1 MPMEISPKSG
11 QEPED
16 GVSSGA
22 LASDLRAVIRR
33 TARRMRTE
41 APVTQVTPSQYS
53 VLSALKHGPSTVSAL
68 AEREHVSSPAITRL
82 VVALGARALVDRV
95 SDPSDRRQVLVSL
108 SAQGREMLD
117 ASRVRRTE
125 WLEERLAALDAADLR
140 TLAAAVEIL
149 ARISTK

>member
-1 MPMEISPKSG
+1 MPMEVSPRSG
-11 QEPED
+11 QGQEN

-22 LASDLRAVIRR
+22 LANDLRAVIRR

-41 APVTQVTPSQYS
+41 DPATPVTPSQYS

-68 AEREHVSSPAITRL
+68 AEREHVSPPAITRS
-82 VVALGARALVDRV
+82 VVALEARGLVDRV
-95 SDPSDRRQVLVSL
+95 TDPSDRRQVLVSL

-117 ASRVRRTE
+117 ASRTRRTE
-125 WLEERLAALDAADLR
+125 WLEERLAALEAGDLQ

-149 ARISTK
+149 ARISTQ

>member
-1 MPMEISPKSG
+1 MSTEISSKPG
-11 QEPED
+11 QGPEH

-22 LASDLRAVIRR
+22 LAAELRAVIRR

-41 APVTQVTPSQYS
+41 APVTEVTPSQYS

-68 AEREHVSSPAITRL
+68 AEREHVSSPAITRS
-82 VVALGARALVDRV
+82 VVALDARGLVDRV
-95 SDPSDRRQVLVSL
+95 TDPSDRRQVLVSL
-108 SAQGREMLD
+108 SVKGRELTD

-125 WLEERLAALDAADLR
+125 WLEERLAGLEAAELQ

-149 ARISTK
+149 ARISTQ

>member
-1 MPMEISPKSG
+1 MPAEVSPKAG
-11 QEPED
+11 QRPED
-16 GVSSGA
+16 SVSSGA
-22 LASDLRAVIRR
+22 LAGDLRAAIRR

-68 AEREHVSSPAITRL
+68 AEREHVSSPAITRS
-82 VVALGARALVDRV
+82 VTALEARGLVDRV
-95 SDPSDRRQVLVSL
+95 TDPGDRRQVLVSL
-108 SAQGREMLD
+108 SAQGGEMLD
-117 ASRVRRTE
+117 AARARRTE

-149 ARISTK
+149 ARISTQ